1 MQVVQQQQNQP
12 NQTMSGLPF
21 LNLGSAMVPAK
32 PLGSKICRWVQ
43 NDGTVCGKAFSKLDS
58 LRRHVN
64 ELHKG
69 VRPFA
74 CNLCEKSYG
83 RRDYL
88 DRHMR
93 VHDPDSQ
100 KKKSSTSMSGTSALE
115 WGGHLLMGDGST
127 DGVGVGMDDDGTEP
141 SPPKVIKKKR
151 KDIPAEEKK
160 ICLWVLEDGTACGKT
175 FTKFDSLKRHVSEA
189 HKGVRPFSCNLC
201 GKNYG
206 RRDYLLR
213 HLKSHNETDVAGMAA
228 TSPPQ
233 SGLGSSRLVASNSQ
247 VQVSRRVTWQG
258 WST

>member
-1 MQVVQQQQNQP
+1 M
-12 NQTMSGLPF
+12 
-21 LNLGSAMVPAK
+21 
-32 PLGSKICRWVQ
+32 GSKICRWVQ

-88 DRHMR
+88 ERHR
-93 VHDPDSQ
+93 KVHEKTTS
-100 KKKSSTSMSGTSALE
+100 KGKSVPNGGLHIDWSTNMLISIE
-115 WGGHLLMGDGST
+115 GGEAQP
-127 DGVGVGMDDDGTEP
+127 MDDESSLP
-141 SPPKVIKKKR
+141 PPEPKVIKKKR

-189 HKGVRPFSCNLC
+189 HKGVRPYACSLC
-201 GKNYG
+201 GKSYG

-213 HLKSHNETDVAGMAA
+213 HLKSHNEVDVAALAVASSQTHVNETKPSIMNHQVSSSLINEGSFCDVGL
-228 TSPPQ
+228 TGLTHVDQYSQTNVYFFPPPPQ
-233 SGLGSSRLVASNSQ
+233 VKP
-247 VQVSRRVTWQG
+247 RRRAVL
-258 WST
+258 

>member
-1 MQVVQQQQNQP
+1 
-12 NQTMSGLPF
+12 MSP
-21 LNLGSAMVPAK
+21 SK

-74 CNLCEKSYG
+74 CSLCDKSYG

-88 DRHMR
+88 DRHIK
-93 VHDPDSQ
+93 VHDPESQ
-100 KKKSSTSMSGTSALE
+100 KKKLSSTSMSGTSSLE
-115 WGGHLLMGDGST
+115 WGSHLLIGDTPGDSAILE
-127 DGVGVGMDDDGTEP
+127 DDGGD
-141 SPPKVIKKKR
+141 PPPAKIIKKKR

-189 HKGVRPFSCNLC
+189 HKGVRPYTCSLC

-213 HLKSHNETDVAGMAA
+213 HLKSHNESDVAGMAVS
-228 TSPPQ
+228 SPPHGNLGATRILTTSSSQ
-233 SGLGSSRLVASNSQ
+233 SVSHFFLGPML
-247 VQVSRRVTWQG
+247 
-258 WST
+258 